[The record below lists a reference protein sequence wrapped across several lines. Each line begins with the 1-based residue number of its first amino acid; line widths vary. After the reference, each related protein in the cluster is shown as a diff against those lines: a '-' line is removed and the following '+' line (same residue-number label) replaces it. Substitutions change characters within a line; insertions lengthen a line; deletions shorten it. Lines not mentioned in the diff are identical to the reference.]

1 MSHIIKHCPHLAL
14 DKIEEVS
21 YLYKN
26 HGKNLDI
33 DDFLKTKI
41 SKVYS

>member
-26 HGKNLDI
+26 QGKKVNI
-33 DDFLKTKI
+33 DDFLKTNI
-41 SKVYS
+41 N